1 MSKELADLRKK
12 NVDQL
17 GAELIVA
24 RKEQFDLRIKHKTGQ
39 LKETNQITLVRK
51 KIAKI
56 KTIMNELK
64 IQDSK

>member
-24 RKEQFDLRIKHKTGQ
+24 RKEQFDLRIKQK
-39 LKETNQITLVRK
+39 
-51 KIAKI
+51 
-56 KTIMNELK
+56 
-64 IQDSK
+64 QDS

>member
-17 GAELIVA
+17 GTELIVA

-56 KTIMNELK
+56 KTIMNELQ

>member
-1 MSKELADLRKK
+1 MSKELVDLRKK

-56 KTIMNELK
+56 KTIMNELQ

>member
-51 KIAKI
+51 KIPKI
-56 KTIMNELK
+56 NTIMNELK

>member
-56 KTIMNELK
+56 KTIMNESK

>member
-64 IQDSK
+64 LQDSK